1 MSLAEIKSELRN
13 LTAEERKEVAR
24 ALLELDGEAQGP
36 ERKAASFA
44 EAKAYVFD
52 HYGDLLRRLAQ

>member
-1 MSLAEIKSELRN
+1 MSVAEIKEALRH

-24 ALLELDGEAQGP
+24 ELLDLQQSREST
-36 ERKAASFA
+36 ERPAASFA

-52 HYGDLLRRLAQ
+52 HYGELLRRLAQ